1 MTHATKRY
9 LFFWLSYTIG
19 YLAPLIYFLVKLGV
33 TKKATS
39 IVMPVVLLALLAI
52 IKLSSAIPKWIQT
65 WKPSFVKGLVK
76 AIPVYLLFICLTTIG
91 LTLKVMLEQQIIA
104 AFNLYFEVV
113 FVVFG
118 SLCVAAIFDA
128 LHLKYKELDMI
139 EKGYVLGVVNK

>member
-19 YLAPLIYFLVKLGV
+19 YLTPLIYFLVKLGI

-104 AFNLYFEVV
+104 TFNLYFEVV

-118 SLCVAAIFDA
+118 SLCIAGIFDA

>member
-9 LFFWLSYTIG
+9 LFFWLSYSIG
-19 YLAPLIYFLVKLGV
+19 YLSPLIYFLVKLGI

-52 IKLSSAIPKWIQT
+52 IKLSSAIPKWVHT

-91 LTLKVMLEQQIIA
+91 LTLKVMLEQQIVA
-104 AFNLYFEVV
+104 TFNLYFEVV

-118 SLCVAAIFDA
+118 SLCVAGVFDA

>member
-19 YLAPLIYFLVKLGV
+19 YLTPLIYFLVKLGI

-52 IKLSSAIPKWIQT
+52 IKLSSAIPKWVHT

-104 AFNLYFEVV
+104 TFNLYFEVV

-118 SLCVAAIFDA
+118 SLCIAGVFDA
-128 LHLKYKELDMI
+128 LHLKYKELDMM